1 MPENILSESEPVKS
15 EKERQW
21 QEVEDSLKREIGP
34 DFYYIEPRIKK
45 PVIALNA
52 SGVNTTN
59 SCEGHHNHG
68 RIVPWVSFGADG
80 QPLQRYVG
88 QKEFEQKVREKNSI
102 SQDLYQR
109 SIDQIKEF
117 GRFQDK
123 MLKTRISETK
133 PVFDEKDDK
142 ESAEMNEVLMKKYGL
157 SHKDIEKIVQVDAYV
172 VPKEVEKAAQQRI
185 LTQETEEYKRWR
197 QEDQAELDKVYDLL
211 EEFEKYKKQN
221 KIQVPKNVKLIVS
234 DEPYGHFIRNE
245 GGGDYVNLGRK
256 MTPKEK
262 KEYENILEE
271 RVPKKKQEELKN
283 RIELYRKEFQQFAEF
298 LKKKFFEQ

>member
-1 MPENILSESEPVKS
+1 MVEKISNESEPVKS
-15 EKERQW
+15 EKEEQW
-21 QEVEDSLKREIGP
+21 QGVEDSLKQELGP
-34 DFYYIEPRIKK
+34 DFYYIEPRIKE

-68 RIVPWVSFGADG
+68 RIVPWVSFGADS
-80 QPLQRYVG
+80 QPLQRYVD
-88 QKEFEQKVREKNSI
+88 QKEFEQKVREKNGI

-117 GRFQDK
+117 NRFKDE

-133 PVFDEKDDK
+133 LVFDEKDDK
-142 ESAEMNEVLMKKYGL
+142 ESAEMNGALMKKYSL
-157 SHKDIEKIVQVDAYV
+157 SHEDIEKIVQVDAYV
-172 VPKEVEKAAQQRI
+172 VPKEVEKAAQQKI
-185 LTQETEEYKRWR
+185 LTQETEEYIRWH
-197 QEDQAELDKVYDLL
+197 QEDQAELNKVYALL

-221 KIQVPKNVKLIVS
+221 KIQSPKNVKLIVS
-234 DEPYGHFIRNE
+234 DELYSHFIRNE

-262 KEYENILEE
+262 RDYEDILEGK
-271 RVPKKKQEELKN
+271 VPKEKQEELKT
-283 RIELYRKEFQQFAEF
+283 RIKQYRKEFQEFAEF
-298 LKKKFFEQ
+298 LKRKFFE